1 MNVSPLLAPLSPRPW
16 PAMIASVV
24 LGALIGLVLWS
35 QSPHN
40 DLDLP
45 PWPIAASGAALV
57 LGCLFPAG
65 AWRWALLLTGGLA
78 GGALLGM
85 VPGFIKDPTS
95 NNLWPIVL
103 VILMGVCVLPALAG
117 VYLGALLRKLLQRT
131 RP

>member
-1 MNVSPLLAPLSPRPW
+1 
-16 PAMIASVV
+16 MIASVV

-45 PWPIAASGAALV
+45 PWPVSAGGAALV
-57 LGCLFPAG
+57 LGCVFPAG
-65 AWRWALLLTGGLA
+65 AWRWALLLTGGIA

-95 NNLWPIVL
+95 NNLWSIETS
-103 VILMGVCVLPALAG
+103 CKRSDYDAL
-117 VYLGALLRKLLQRT
+117 
-131 RP
+131 